1 MKKIQKHEFEAV
13 SLLTVENGLLELTV
27 IPAIGQP
34 DWLLPT
40 RLILAVDEFSEHIWT
55 YLWQDPAQDN
65 RTQEVMVYQLLPRS
79 VAPDKVV
86 VVEGNTDVHRVGLL
100 TQGKLTSIQVRISD
114 VKDIEGDAT
123 SDTTLQSN
131 GTLNSPFTHSD
142 EGSASQFDASSTQN
156 SELNLDYVFQLVE
169 IDGIRYIVPDIDTL
183 SHHLIDL
190 DS

>member
-55 YLWQDPAQDN
+55 YLWQDPAHDN

-100 TQGKLTSIQVRISD
+100 TRKLTSIQVRISD

-131 GTLNSPFTHSD
+131 GTLNLL
-142 EGSASQFDASSTQN
+142 SS
-156 SELNLDYVFQLVE
+156 
-169 IDGIRYIVPDIDTL
+169 
-183 SHHLIDL
+183 
-190 DS
+190 